1 MLGESAL
8 CLAYDPLTSAGG
20 VQTPSVAMDGALLD
34 RLRRAGLVF
43 EPAR

>member
-8 CLAYDPLTSAGG
+8 CLAYDALTSSGG
-20 VQTPSVAMDGALLD
+20 VQTPSVAMDGMLLE